1 MSLCRSP
8 FKPFL
13 YILLGP
19 SDMHKY
25 TYKKN
30 LWSYLM
36 VQQVKDLCCH
46 WSGLGCCCGA
56 GSIPGLGTSVCQE
69 GTAEKKKKKMRE
81 RDVYSIKFHKTW
93 MESWNTCLHFV
104 LSILGIFLFQD
115 TFISVLAN
123 CLQKFPLWLYEFSHR
138 WTVLPWRSSCTCCFF
153 NMYTYDRILPTGK
166 VLRIFRLKV
175 VLGNV

>member
-8 FKPFL
+8 LKPFL

-56 GSIPGLGTSVCQE
+56 GSIPGLGTSICQE
-69 GTAEKKKKKMRE
+69 GTAEKKKKRWERE
-81 RDVYSIKFHKTW
+81 MYIPLNSIKHEWSHEIPACILYLVYWGSFCFRIHSFLSLHTVCRSFRCDC
-93 MESWNTCLHFV
+93 MSSLIDEQCCREDLPAHVVFLTCILMTVFYLQEKFLEFLGWQ
-104 LSILGIFLFQD
+104 LS
-115 TFISVLAN
+115 
-123 CLQKFPLWLYEFSHR
+123 
-138 WTVLPWRSSCTCCFF
+138 
-153 NMYTYDRILPTGK
+153 
-166 VLRIFRLKV
+166 
-175 VLGNV
+175 